1 MSITIY
7 KSEHTYQN
15 ESPGPAYYTD
25 DICLKRQMRIHTTNR
40 NNINCKI
47 TFNTLR
53 TYNEEL
59 SINKLQPAKKGIL
72 EINYSYCLLY
82 ESITQARLAL
92 IATNYV
98 VAQQEKNIK
107 PKLLTF

>member
-1 MSITIY
+1 M
-7 KSEHTYQN
+7 
-15 ESPGPAYYTD
+15 
-25 DICLKRQMRIHTTNR
+25 
-40 NNINCKI
+40 
-47 TFNTLR
+47 
-53 TYNEEL
+53 
-59 SINKLQPAKKGIL
+59 L